1 MEDNKI
7 INKRTCV
14 FCQKTI
20 KKFTKTEDNI
30 NRKTHRS
37 CWLKNRKFEERCYD
51 YFFTERDNKNQKL
64 NLTEYQSIKPV
75 KI

>member
-14 FCQKTI
+14 FCKKTI
-20 KKFTKTEDNI
+20 KKFTKTEDNV

-37 CWLKNRKFEERCYD
+37 CWLKNRKVE
-51 YFFTERDNKNQKL
+51 
-64 NLTEYQSIKPV
+64 
-75 KI
+75 